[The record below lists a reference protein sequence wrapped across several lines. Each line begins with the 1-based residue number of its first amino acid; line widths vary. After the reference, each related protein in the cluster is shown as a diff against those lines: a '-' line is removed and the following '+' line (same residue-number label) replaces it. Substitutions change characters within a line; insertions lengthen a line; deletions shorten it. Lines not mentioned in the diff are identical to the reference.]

1 MSEGT
6 ASQPC
11 EKLKESFVEKI
22 APKME
27 ALVKEFSWGELFG
40 LFDDVVQAVEEM
52 EGVVGG
58 AEKKECAIDIILA
71 VYDKYQFDIPYLPN
85 MFEKQMLKLIV
96 EIAIDGIVEILN
108 RRGIFVH
115 GAESSGTEAPAG

>member
-6 ASQPC
+6 TSQPC
-11 EKLKESFVEKI
+11 EKLKATFVEQI
-22 APKME
+22 APKMDV
-27 ALVKEFSWGELFG
+27 LVKEFSWSGLFG
-40 LFDDVVQAVEEM
+40 LFDDVIQVVEEM
-52 EGVVGG
+52 EGIGGG
-58 AEKKECAIDIILA
+58 AAKKACAIEIILA
-71 VYDKYQFDIPYLPN
+71 VYDEYQFDIPYLPN

-115 GAESSGTEAPAG
+115 GAEPSGAGAPAG